1 MEATQDDLYLETSQ
15 AYVGRW
21 IKLVSTTN
29 WEKGEIILRWRDDL
43 IARGA
48 PVAEYSDETW
58 SRRVGNVSP
67 QHVGRLRRVF
77 ERFDKYREEFGGL
90 FWSHFQAALDWEDAE
105 MWLEGAVQ
113 NGWSVARMKQQRW
126 EALGAPADQRPSDDE
141 TAGELD
147 EDVDPSLDGAP
158 AGTVEASVGVV
169 RDFDGEADDGG
180 GEREASV
187 PWEGDA
193 DENDETPRDEYGDAP
208 SAEAMPSVPKARPF
222 ENLPSLPED
231 LADAVEAFK
240 LSIIR
245 HKMLGW
251 DEISQ
256 ADVVKTLDALK
267 ALALTPPDDGGRG
280 TE

>member
-1 MEATQDDLYLETSQ
+1 MEATQDDIYLETSQ
-15 AYVGRW
+15 TYVGRW

-48 PVAEYSDETW
+48 PVAEYSDEAW

-113 NGWSVARMKQQRW
+113 NGWSVAAMKRQRW
-126 EALGAPADQRPSDDE
+126 EALGAPADQTPSDDE
-141 TAGELD
+141 AAGELD

-158 AGTVEASVGVV
+158 AAAVEASVGVV
-169 RDFDGEADDGG
+169 QDLDGEA
-180 GEREASV
+180 GEQGAST

-193 DENDETPRDEYGDAP
+193 DENDAPEDAEAAGDEYDAP
-208 SAEAMPSVPKARPF
+208 SAETMTAVPKARPF
-222 ENLPSLPED
+222 EGLPSLPED
-231 LADAVEAFK
+231 LSDAVEAFK

-256 ADVVKTLDALK
+256 ADVIKTLEALK
-267 ALALTPPDDGGRG
+267 TLALTPPD
-280 TE
+280 EE